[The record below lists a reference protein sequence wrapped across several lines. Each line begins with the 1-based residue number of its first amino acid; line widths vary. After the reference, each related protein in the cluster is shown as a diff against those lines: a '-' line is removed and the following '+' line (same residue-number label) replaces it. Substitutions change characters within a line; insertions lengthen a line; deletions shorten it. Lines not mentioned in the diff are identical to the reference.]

1 MAISYI
7 LFNFNFGRHLW
18 KENLIVKIELLKLE
32 SFFEG
37 LQKSWKAAKKLME
50 MAKEAMKKQFNKKK

>member
-1 MAISYI
+1 M
-7 LFNFNFGRHLW
+7 
-18 KENLIVKIELLKLE
+18 KIELLKLE